1 MKLFMGL
8 DTFYREILENN
19 ENLRIFIKL
28 WSVSYV
34 NKMKNI
40 KYNLN
45 FSQSLSFKATWWNF
59 LWTLKCKADFCGGKQ
74 RVFWQGIIFQG

>member
-1 MKLFMGL
+1 MFIMKLFMGL

-40 KYNLN
+40 RYNLN
-45 FSQSLSFKATWWNF
+45 FSQSLSFKAT
-59 LWTLKCKADFCGGKQ
+59 
-74 RVFWQGIIFQG
+74 

>member
-1 MKLFMGL
+1 MFIMKLFMGL

-28 WSVSYV
+28 WSVYYV
-34 NKMKNI
+34 NKMNDI

-45 FSQSLSFKATWWNF
+45 FSQSLSFKAT
-59 LWTLKCKADFCGGKQ
+59 
-74 RVFWQGIIFQG
+74 